1 MPLDMAA
8 RAPPRADRSM
18 LAAAFI
24 LLAFRDKCSTIG
36 ASADGT
42 RVLLV
47 SQFGF
52 GSVPW
57 AHGQRS
63 RAESR
68 KVCSLATYRPP
79 SVFKF
84 GSWCASQAKK
94 SSAAKAS

>member
-57 AHGQRS
+57 AHSSASRS
-63 RAESR
+63 ARWKIRSDGKRISASC
-68 KVCSLATYRPP
+68 VP
-79 SVFKF
+79 V
-84 GSWCASQAKK
+84 GSW
-94 SSAAKAS
+94 AA